1 MYLGRHKNT
10 KFIIFTH
17 SIESIELLKVHI
29 HIFRAPS
36 ILVRS
41 LKNTFFFNFYNPT
54 SSVPVLLWCTNSIDM
69 LIIFYRLLPTT
80 RCCPFHHRGLECK
93 SRKWRDTWNRLV
105 WPQSTKRSRAK
116 ANTVYQENSLVIVN
130 TLFRQHKRTLYT
142 WTSPNGQ
149 YQNQTDCILCSQRW
163 RISMQSAEARPGAD
177 CGLDHKFLI
186 AKFRLEESRERH

>member
-93 SRKWRDTWNRLV
+93 SRKWRDTWNWLV

-116 ANTVYQENSLVIVN
+116 AHSLPREFTGYSKHPLPTTQENTVHVNITKWSIPKSDWLYSLQPKMEN
-130 TLFRQHKRTLYT
+130 LYAVGRSKT
-142 WTSPNGQ
+142 RSWLWLRS
-149 YQNQTDCILCSQRW
+149 
-163 RISMQSAEARPGAD
+163 
-177 CGLDHKFLI
+177 
-186 AKFRLEESRERH
+186 